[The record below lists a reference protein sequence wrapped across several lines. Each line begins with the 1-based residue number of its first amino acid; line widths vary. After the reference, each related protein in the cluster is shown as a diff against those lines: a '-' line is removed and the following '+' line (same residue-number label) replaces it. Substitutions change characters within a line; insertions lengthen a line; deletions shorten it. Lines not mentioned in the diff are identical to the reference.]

1 MISDLKYFLKH
12 ASNIT
17 SCGKLGFTFVLS
29 ANVMITFVCKHMK
42 DMYKKHMKFNLKVTM
57 INLDYRGGKQRQH
70 ESSRFTLLVYFGEGP
85 KRETHVDKNV
95 TSRVREISNVKG
107 L

>member
-57 INLDYRGGKQRQH
+57 INLDYRGALDLH
-70 ESSRFTLLVYFGEGP
+70 SSFISARGQNAKPTLTKMSLHGSE
-85 KRETHVDKNV
+85 KSQ
-95 TSRVREISNVKG
+95 TSRVYDRRMR
-107 L
+107 